1 MKKAPLLDKAQEGSL
16 IAMSNDLILKSQ
28 WPPLNINE
36 QRLVLYILALIDKRD
51 NDFKPYRISIK
62 ELGNIL
68 GTARKDLYTQ
78 FDKATNGLMTKIIR
92 WIEAPYTEDET
103 LHKVTWCSHAA
114 MTKGKGFVQ
123 ISFDPHLRPFLLAL
137 KGYFTIYELRAVIR
151 LKNHYSLRLY
161 QFLKFNQGMG
171 RKDGRTTALAPFEWL
186 REYLGADSE
195 AYTHYGHFK
204 SKVLRPAQ
212 KDIHAKTDILFDFVQ
227 HKEGRRVTC
236 LEFSWRN
243 NPDYDQMEM
252 PFLHVPEQEPKQPT
266 PPLAALPESEYPVS
280 RDTDAITRRL
290 KDLGFDDWK
299 KVREHLSDDD
309 WHTAFADLD
318 YHIQQKGKSGREVTS
333 PGGWLRS
340 RLKLS
345 QSGQPYRPTE
355 AYQKHRKT
363 EQALQQ
369 RVRRQAARE
378 AQRKRQEAER
388 EEYDQR
394 LAERT
399 EVAVQGLSDTERQAL
414 VQQARD
420 KARDILPPYSP
431 DHGEEI
437 EAARHKL
444 DHLPL
449 TEQDTL
455 RDKAREE
462 IQKHLAETGSALNL
476 DSQAGQQVVQNRI
489 LQMLARDSDLQLPS
503 QARYEEQ
510 LQRTTESMLRNLV
523 QEKYSITGDKA

>member
-1 MKKAPLLDKAQEGSL
+1 MLDKAHEGSL

-36 QRLVLYILALIDKRD
+36 QRLVLYILALIDKKD
-51 NDFKPYRISIK
+51 EEFKTYRISIK

-68 GTARKDLYTQ
+68 GTTRKDLYTQ

-114 MTKGKGFVQ
+114 ITKGKGFVELC
-123 ISFDPHLRPFLLAL
+123 FDPHLRPFLLAL

-161 QFLKFNQGMG
+161 QFLKFHQGMG
-171 RKDGRTTALAPFEWL
+171 RRDGHTSAIAPFEWL
-186 REYLGADSE
+186 REYLGADSD

-204 SKVLRPAQ
+204 SKVLKPAQ

-227 HKEGRRVTC
+227 YKEGRRVAC
-236 LEFSWRN
+236 LEFSWKN
-243 NPDYDQMEM
+243 NPDYDQLEM
-252 PFLHVPEQEPKQPT
+252 PFLHVPEEDSKQPS
-266 PPLAALPESEYPVS
+266 PPLAALPRPKSPTS
-280 RDTDAITRRL
+280 PGADAITQRL
-290 KDLGFDDWK
+290 KDLGFDDWQ
-299 KVREHLSDDD
+299 KVREQLSNDD
-309 WHTAFADLD
+309 WHIALADLD
-318 YHIQQKGKSGREVTS
+318 YHIQQKNKSGREVTS

-345 QSGQPYRPTE
+345 QAGQPYKPTQ
-355 AYQKHRKT
+355 AYQKHRQK
-363 EQALQQ
+363 EQAQQ
-369 RVRRQAARE
+369 ERAKRQAARE
-378 AQRKRQEAER
+378 AQRKRQDAER
-388 EEYDQR
+388 QEYDQR
-394 LAERT
+394 LAERIDD
-399 EVAVQGLSDTERQAL
+399 AVRGLSDSERQAL
-414 VQQARD
+414 AQQAQD

-431 DHGEEI
+431 DHGEET

-455 RDKAREE
+455 REKAREE
-462 IQKHLAETGSALNL
+462 IQKQLAETGSTLDL
-476 DSQAGQQVVQNRI
+476 DSRAGQTVVQNRI
-489 LQMLARDSDLQLPS
+489 LQIIPREYDLDLPS
-503 QARYEEQ
+503 RVRYEQ
-510 LQRTTESMLRNLV
+510 QINRTTESMFRNLV
-523 QEKYSITGDKA
+523 QEKYGITGDKA